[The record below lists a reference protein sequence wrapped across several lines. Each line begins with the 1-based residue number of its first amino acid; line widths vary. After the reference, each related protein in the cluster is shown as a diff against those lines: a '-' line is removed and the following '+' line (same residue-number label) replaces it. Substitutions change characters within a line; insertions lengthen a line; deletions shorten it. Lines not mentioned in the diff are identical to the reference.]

1 METSGT
7 RQVVDGRLPDSC
19 QSLLIK
25 SVIEMSREAA
35 QEKKHRKKTKEKERL
50 EKPLDQ
56 IKYLPGRT
64 AHSTVR
70 RVEGSRHLLA
80 DQHLTVSFVV
90 LLCKKRQWLSRTTIG
105 PGHARPD
112 QAEPG
117 RAKSSK
123 EPRHKNQ
130 TRNS

>member
-70 RVEGSRHLLA
+70 RRGEGRRVA
-80 DQHLTVSFVV
+80 
-90 LLCKKRQWLSRTTIG
+90 C
-105 PGHARPD
+105 RP
-112 QAEPG
+112 ALN
-117 RAKSSK
+117 R
-123 EPRHKNQ
+123 
-130 TRNS
+130 

>member
-35 QEKKHRKKTKEKERL
+35 KQKKKKQRKTKEKERL

-64 AHSTVR
+64 AHSRGRGGGTPAFNRKFCGLIMQKAAVAESDHHR
-70 RVEGSRHLLA
+70 
-80 DQHLTVSFVV
+80 
-90 LLCKKRQWLSRTTIG
+90 
-105 PGHARPD
+105 ARPD
-112 QAEPG
+112 QAGPS